1 METSLTAFYFPAAVA
16 LGALHALEP
25 GHAKTL
31 TAAYLIGTK
40 GTKRDAVLL
49 GLSVATTHSIVVIA
63 LSVTALIVGQEAFT
77 EHATRWLQIISG
89 VAVILLGAWMLWRRW
104 PKMRTATKRLAHAHD
119 HDHGHDHAHHHDHA
133 HPHEEPAPVNIVGR
147 FASGELQII
156 TTPQGERMVLQLNQ
170 PVSGLKCRVDITR
183 PEGVIETLPLGFL
196 LGTRDVYISKEAPGE
211 PHEFAAVLELECGPD
226 RETIPFEMH
235 EPQHDHLHDH
245 SHHHHH
251 EHHHDHDDM
260 DEDEHARAHA
270 ATLPDYVKRG
280 ERPSAGQIIAFGAAG
295 GLVPCPASVT
305 VMLLALS
312 VGQTGLG
319 LFTVLGF
326 SLGLA
331 LALVG
336 IGLLVVAGISH
347 LGKTSRFAWVSRHAP
362 VISAFVVIL
371 SGVAA
376 LLLTPGHSHVH

>member
-1 METSLTAFYFPAAVA
+1 MDTSLTALYFPAAVA

-49 GLSVATTHSIVVIA
+49 GISVATTHSIVVIA
-63 LSVTALIVGQEAFT
+63 LSVTALLVGQKAFT
-77 EHATRWLQIISG
+77 DQATRWLQIISG

-104 PKMRTATKRLAHAHD
+104 PRKRKHKDTVEDQHDHHHD
-119 HDHGHDHAHHHDHA
+119 HDHSHV
-133 HPHEEPAPVNIVGR
+133 HETPASVAINSR
-147 FASGELQII
+147 LASGELQII
-156 TTPQGERMVLQLNQ
+156 QTPQGERMVFQVND
-170 PVSGLKCRVDITR
+170 PVPGLRCRVDITR
-183 PEGVIETLPLGFL
+183 PDGVIETLPLGIL
-196 LGTRDVYISKEAPGE
+196 LGSRDVYISKEAPDE
-211 PHEFAAVLELECGPD
+211 PHEFAAVLELELD
-226 RETIPFEMH
+226 DQREALPFAMH
-235 EPQHDHLHDH
+235 EPHHDHDHDH
-245 SHHHHH
+245 SHHHD
-251 EHHHDHDDM
+251 HDHDDM

-270 ATLPDYVKRG
+270 ATMPDYVKRG

-312 VGQTGLG
+312 VGKTGMG
-319 LFTVLGF
+319 LLTVLGF

-331 LALVG
+331 IALVG

-347 LGKTSRFAWVSRHAP
+347 LGKTSRFAWFSRHAP
-362 VISAFVVIL
+362 VISACVVML
-371 SGVAA
+371 SGVIA
-376 LLLTPGHSHVH
+376 LLISPGHSHAH